1 MKPFK
6 GLKYPPPNITA
17 LAAAEE
23 EMTMEGRLCASF
35 SKSSLREES
44 SI

>member
-17 LAAAEE
+17 LAAAVEE
-23 EMTMEGRLCASF
+23 ITIEGRRPASF
-35 SKSSLREES
+35 SDSSLNEES